1 MITLTIDRNSSGM
14 RLDRY
19 LRKAFPNEGLSTF
32 FSILRKKKVRVNGTV
47 AKAPLILQDG
57 DEVCIYEN
65 LKSVQ
70 GANTVSALDAQN
82 AEAAKPWG
90 NATQKGWV
98 SKKLAEKTGW
108 VKKNSFADAGF
119 LKDNLNIVLETEDFV
134 IVNKPSGIASQPG
147 SGTRPGE
154 SLVELLWQWGE
165 DNELDFKPTIA
176 HRLDQE
182 TSGLLVAALHG
193 DTLRELAG
201 LIREHKVQKFYLA
214 LVKGNLKKEKGTIEM
229 ALERTDNAKGSKMKV
244 GESENAKNAI
254 THYHVYARYEG
265 YDLVKIRLETGKM
278 HQIRA
283 HFAAIGHPL
292 LGDSRYGDFTL
303 NHELKKRFKLNR
315 LFLHSTRLEFDW
327 GDKHIVQDSP
337 LPREL
342 DDVVK
347 QLKRVPLSRER

>member
-1 MITLTIDRNSSGM
+1 MIKLTIDRNSSGM

-19 LRKAFPNEGLSTF
+19 LRKEFPNEGLSTF
-32 FSILRKKKVRVNGTV
+32 FSILRKKKVRVNGVV
-47 AKAPLILQDG
+47 AKAPLIINDG

-65 LKSVQ
+65 LKSV
-70 GANTVSALDAQN
+70 ANAPVEVAADAEQ
-82 AEAAKPWG
+82 KPW
-90 NATQKGWV
+90 AKSEQKGWV
-98 SKKLAEKTGW
+98 SKKRAAETGW
-108 VKKNSFADAGF
+108 VKKNTYSDAGF

-193 DTLRELAG
+193 DTLRELTG
-201 LIREHKVQKFYLA
+201 LIREHKVKKYYFA
-214 LVKGNLKKEKGTIEM
+214 LVKGNLKKDKGTIEL
-229 ALERTDNAKGSKMKV
+229 ALERTDSARGSKMKT
-244 GESENAKNAI
+244 GDSPNAQNAI
-254 THYHVYARYEG
+254 THYAVYTRYEG

-283 HFAAIGHPL
+283 HFAAFGHPL
-292 LGDSRYGDFTL
+292 LGDSRYGDFAL
-303 NHELKKRFKLNR
+303 NHEFKKQFKLNR

-327 GDKHIVQDSP
+327 QGKHIVQDCP
-337 LPREL
+337 LPKEL
-342 DDVVK
+342 NDVLK
-347 QLKRVPLSRER
+347 QLKHVPSKFDR